1 MERKEYPL
9 LFSPLKV
16 GPVTL
21 KNRIQTGPMSI
32 VEMDAK
38 QGLTDQAIAFYES
51 LAEGGAAVVTVGESI
66 IRTKNGKTHHQQLML
81 GDPASGYYL
90 QRVADAVHSHG
101 ALIDIE
107 ISHGGAMSDPAY
119 NGGAQSYGPSGYV
132 DEWGDEVAEM
142 TREDMDDVA
151 EAFCEAACLVR
162 DCGFDMVMIHCGHGW
177 LLSQFLSPLCNHRA
191 DEYGGSMENRAR
203 YPLEVLR
210 KVKERVGNTIA
221 VEMRISGSEFL
232 EGGATIEDC
241 VYFCTQAQEYVDLI
255 NVSAGAPWT
264 KRMAISVFDERGI
277 NSEFSAA
284 VKKAVTKCAVTSVGG
299 YTDPELMERFLEEG
313 RCDGFILGRSILA
326 DPMLPQK
333 ARTGRTEEIRQCMRC
348 YECNQAQ
355 YHEPGR
361 GLRCTLNPKAGRE
374 WQLRCSPVTAPKR
387 KVVVAGGGPGG
398 MEAALTAARYGHDV
412 VLFEAT
418 GELGG
423 ALKTEQ
429 HMPFKQ
435 DMYNVA
441 RTLAAELSKT
451 GVDVRLNTP
460 ATPESVAAEEPDLV
474 ICAIGSDPLVPPIPG
489 IDGENCILGTDI
501 FEPGVELGHRV
512 VVIGGGL
519 VGCETALH
527 LANEGHE
534 VTVVEMRE
542 DVAID
547 ATADYRRFM
556 MEHVEEKVALA
567 CSMTVREITA
577 DGVRAADKE
586 GAEHFF
592 PADTV
597 VHALGRKA
605 KTAEADALRSPKW
618 DFVAIGDCNRRAR
631 KVYNAIREGYDAG
644 RFVR

>member
-1 MERKEYPL
+1 MTNYPL
-9 LFSPLKV
+9 LFTPLKI
-16 GPVTL
+16 GPVTM

-51 LAEGGAAVVTVGESI
+51 FAAGGAALVTIGESI
-66 IRTKNGKTHHQQLML
+66 IRTNNGKTHSQQLML
-81 GDPASGYYL
+81 GDPASGHYL
-90 QRVADAVHSHG
+90 QRVADAIHSHG
-101 ALIDIE
+101 ALADIE

-119 NGGAQSYGPSGYV
+119 NNGAQSYGPSGFV
-132 DEWGDEVAEM
+132 DEWGDTVAEM

-151 EAFCEAACLVR
+151 EAFVEAVCLVR
-162 DCGFDMVMIHCGHGW
+162 DCGFDVAMVHCGHGW
-177 LLSQFLSPLCNHRA
+177 LLHQFLSPKYNQRT
-191 DEYGGSMENRAR
+191 DEYGGSAENRAR
-203 YPLEVLR
+203 YPLEILKR
-210 KVKERVGNTIA
+210 IRERVGNTIA
-221 VEMRISGSEFL
+221 LEIRVSGDEFI
-232 EGGATIEDC
+232 EGGSTIEDC
-241 VYFCTQAQEYVDLI
+241 VCFCEMAQEYVDLI

-264 KRMAISVFDERGI
+264 WRMAIPVFDERGI
-277 NSEFSAA
+277 NSQFSAA
-284 VKKAVTKCAVTSVGG
+284 VKKVVTKCAVSSVGG
-299 YTDPELMERFLEEG
+299 YTDPQLMERFLQEG
-313 RCDGFILGRSILA
+313 RCDSFVLGRSILA
-326 DPMLPQK
+326 DPNLPEK
-333 ARTGRTEEIRQCMRC
+333 ARTGLQDEIRQCMRC

-361 GLRCTLNPKAGRE
+361 VLRCTLNPEAGRE
-374 WQLRCSPVTAPKR
+374 WQLRCSPKTQARR

-398 MEAALTAARYGHDV
+398 MEAALTAWRNGHDV
-412 VLFEAT
+412 VLFEAS

-423 ALKTEQ
+423 ALKTEK
-429 HMPFKQ
+429 HMPFKM

-441 RTLAAELSKT
+441 RTLENELRKT
-451 GVDVRLNTP
+451 GVDIRMNTP
-460 ATPESVAAEEPDLV
+460 ATYQAVAAEQPDLV
-474 ICAIGSDPLVPPIPG
+474 VAAVGSDPLVPPIPG
-489 IDGENCILGTDI
+489 IDGANCILGTEI
-501 FEPGVELGHRV
+501 FEPGVALGHRI

-527 LANEGHE
+527 LAREGHE

-556 MEHVEEKVALA
+556 MPHLEEKVTLS
-567 CSMTVREITA
+567 CSMTVQEITA
-577 DGVRAADKE
+577 DGVKAVDSE
-586 GAEHFF
+586 GKEHFF

-605 KTAEADALRSPKW
+605 KVAEAEALRSTDW

>member
-1 MERKEYPL
+1 MAEYPM

-16 GPVTL
+16 GPVTM

-51 LAEGGAAVVTVGESI
+51 LAAGGPAVVTVGESI
-66 IRTKNGKTHHQQLML
+66 IRTKNGKTHGQQLML

-119 NGGAQSYGPSGYV
+119 NDGAQSYGPSGYV
-132 DEWGDEVAEM
+132 DEWGDTIAEM

-151 EAFCEAACLVR
+151 EAFVEAVCFVR
-162 DCGFDMVMIHCGHGW
+162 DCGFDIAMIHCGHGW
-177 LLSQFLSPLCNHRA
+177 LLSQFLSPAYNQRT

-203 YPLEVLR
+203 YPLEVLK
-210 KVKERVGNTIA
+210 KVRERVGNSIA
-221 VEMRISGSEFL
+221 LEIRISGDEFI

-241 VYFCTQAQEYVDLI
+241 VYFCSKAQDYVDLMNI
-255 NVSAGAPWT
+255 SAGAPWT
-264 KRMAISVFDERGI
+264 QRMAISVFEERGI
-277 NSEFSAA
+277 NSAFSAA
-284 VKKAVTKCAVTSVGG
+284 VKKVVTKCPVTSVGG
-299 YTDPELMERFLEEG
+299 YTDPALMERFLEEG

-326 DPMLPQK
+326 DPMLPEK
-333 ARTGRTEEIRQCMRC
+333 ARTGRTDEIRQCMRC
-348 YECNQAQ
+348 YECNQGQ
-355 YHEPGR
+355 YHDPGR
-361 GLRCTLNPKAGRE
+361 VLRCTLNPEAGRE
-374 WQLRCSPVTAPKR
+374 WHLRCSPKAAAKR

-398 MEAALTAARYGHDV
+398 MEAAITAARSGHDV

-423 ALKTEQ
+423 ALKTEKY
-429 HMPFKQ
+429 MPFKI

-441 RTLAAELSKT
+441 RTLETELRRTS
-451 GVDVRLNTP
+451 VDIRLNTP
-460 ATPESVAAEEPDLV
+460 ATPENVAAERPDLV
-474 ICAIGSDPLVPPIPG
+474 IAAVGSDPLVPPSPG
-489 IDGENCILGTDI
+489 IHGKNCVLGTEI
-501 FEPGVELGHRV
+501 FEPGVTLGHRV
-512 VVIGGGL
+512 VVVGGGL

-527 LANEGHE
+527 LANQGHE
-534 VTVVEMRE
+534 VTVVEMRG

-556 MEHVEEKVALA
+556 MPYVEEKVTLA
-567 CSMTVREITA
+567 CSMTVREITT
-577 DGVRAADKE
+577 DGVHAVDGE
-586 GAEHFF
+586 GKEHFF

-597 VHALGRKA
+597 VHALGRRA
-605 KTAEADALRSPKW
+605 RTAEADALRSPDW

>member
-1 MERKEYPL
+1 MTEYPM

-16 GPVTL
+16 GPVTM

-51 LAEGGAAVVTVGESI
+51 LAAGGAAVVTIGESI
-66 IRTKNGKTHHQQLML
+66 IRTGNGKTHGQQLML

-119 NGGAQSYGPSGYV
+119 NDGAQSYGPSGYV
-132 DEWGDEVAEM
+132 DEWGDEIAEM

-151 EAFCEAACLVR
+151 EAFVEAVCFVR
-162 DCGFDMVMIHCGHGW
+162 DCGFDIAMIHCGHGW
-177 LLSQFLSPLCNHRA
+177 LLSQFLSPAHNQRT

-210 KVKERVGNTIA
+210 KVRERVGNSIA
-221 VEMRISGSEFL
+221 LEIRISGDEFI

-241 VYFCTQAQEYVDLI
+241 VSFCAKAQDYVDLI

-264 KRMAISVFDERGI
+264 QRMAISVFEERGV

-284 VKKAVTKCAVTSVGG
+284 VKKVVTKCPVTSVGG
-299 YTDPELMERFLEEG
+299 YTDPALMERFLEEG

-326 DPMLPQK
+326 DPMLPEK
-333 ARTGRTEEIRQCMRC
+333 ARTGRSDEIRQCMRC
-348 YECNQAQ
+348 YECNQGQ
-355 YHEPGR
+355 YHDPGR
-361 GLRCTLNPKAGRE
+361 VLRCTLNPAAGRE
-374 WQLRCSPVTAPKR
+374 WHLRCSPKPSVKR

-398 MEAALTAARYGHDV
+398 MEAAITAARNGHDV
-412 VLFEAT
+412 VLFEAS

-423 ALKTEQ
+423 ALKTEK
-429 HMPFKQ
+429 HMPFKM

-441 RTLAAELSKT
+441 RTLETELRRT
-451 GVDVRLNTP
+451 TVDIRLNTP
-460 ATPESVAAEEPDLV
+460 ATPERVAAERPDLV
-474 ICAIGSDPLVPPIPG
+474 IAAVGSDPLVPPIPG
-489 IDGENCILGTDI
+489 IDGDNCILGTEI
-501 FEPGVELGHRV
+501 FEPGVKLGHRIV
-512 VVIGGGL
+512 VVGGGL

-534 VTVVEMRE
+534 VTVIEMRE

-556 MEHVEEKVALA
+556 MPHVEEKVTLA

-577 DGVRAADKE
+577 EGVRAADRQGKE
-586 GAEHFF
+586 HVF

-597 VHALGRKA
+597 VHALGRRA
-605 KTAEADALRSPKW
+605 RTAEADSLRSPDW